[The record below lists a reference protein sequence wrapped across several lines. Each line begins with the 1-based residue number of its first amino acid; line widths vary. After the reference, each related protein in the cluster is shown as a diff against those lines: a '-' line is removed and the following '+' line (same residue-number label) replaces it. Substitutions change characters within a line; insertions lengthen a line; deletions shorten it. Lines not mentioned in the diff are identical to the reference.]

1 MTRDE
6 FLEIEDWYDLTDFCY
21 NNSIYTCDDVYSD
34 EQKDNYIEEH
44 LDEWASDYKWRDLLN
59 LLDGIPDSADWYII
73 DDYREISEA
82 TDEDFEYYKER
93 TLEEADDKDLF
104 DEDDEPYEEESIEDY
119 TLDEE
124 TEEEEE
130 FVPEVPLGVLYE
142 QSATE
147 TKKDE
152 EITIRSLF

>member
-6 FLEIEDWYDLTDFCY
+6 FLEINDWGELVDFCY
-21 NNSIYTCDDVYSD
+21 ENNIYTCDDIYDD

-44 LDEWASDYKWRDLLN
+44 LGEWASDYKWRDLLK
-59 LLDGIPDSADWYII
+59 LLDEIPDSADWYII
-73 DDYREISEA
+73 DDYGEISEA

-142 QSATE
+142 QSAAE